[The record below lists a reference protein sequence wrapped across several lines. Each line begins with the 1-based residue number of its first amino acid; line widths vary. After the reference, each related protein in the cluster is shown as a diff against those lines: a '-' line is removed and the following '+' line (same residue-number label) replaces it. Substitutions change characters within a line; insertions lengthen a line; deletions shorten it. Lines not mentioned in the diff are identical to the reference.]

1 MRMSK
6 NNQQSNKSIKS
17 STPLKEGIERRLES
31 DTISEDVSLRGD
43 TAKKSQVGNGIAVKV
58 TNVSKTFKI
67 PHKKIDSMKSAF
79 VNFFK
84 KNTYEEFYALK
95 DISVEV
101 KKGEFL
107 GIIGHNGAGKSTLLK
122 ILAGV
127 YQPTSGS
134 IEVNGM
140 ISPFLELG
148 IGFNPELSGRDNIYL
163 NATVLG
169 LTKKQIDKKFDE
181 IVQFAELEKFIDEQL
196 KNYSSGMKARL
207 AFSVSI
213 HADREI
219 LIMDEVLAVGDSRFQ
234 EKCLDIF
241 KGYKDNGKT
250 VILVTHSMATVREYC
265 DRALLLHKGKLLGS
279 GDVDEICDE
288 YILKNMTE
296 SQKRGIE
303 KKEKIEAQ
311 EKEREK
317 KIKTKGMEIKR
328 KERIA
333 LMAELLPTKGTV
345 LDFGCG
351 KMWLREF
358 IDESNITYK
367 GLDYVSRDKNT
378 IVCDINSE
386 SIPEIDYNIAFLSGF
401 LEYVD
406 NPQNFINQ
414 IAKKANTV
422 VVSYCTT
429 DNFPELDKRIE
440 RTWKNHLADADI
452 VNLFDR
458 EDYELVKKNDYR
470 NTIYV
475 FEKKIIL

>member
-1 MRMSK
+1 
-6 NNQQSNKSIKS
+6 
-17 STPLKEGIERRLES
+17 
-31 DTISEDVSLRGD
+31 
-43 TAKKSQVGNGIAVKV
+43 
-58 TNVSKTFKI
+58 
-67 PHKKIDSMKSAF
+67 
-79 VNFFK
+79 
-84 KNTYEEFYALK
+84 
-95 DISVEV
+95 
-101 KKGEFL
+101 
-107 GIIGHNGAGKSTLLK
+107 
-122 ILAGV
+122 
-127 YQPTSGS
+127 
-134 IEVNGM
+134 
-140 ISPFLELG
+140 
-148 IGFNPELSGRDNIYL
+148 
-163 NATVLG
+163 
-169 LTKKQIDKKFDE
+169 
-181 IVQFAELEKFIDEQL
+181 
-196 KNYSSGMKARL
+196 
-207 AFSVSI
+207 
-213 HADREI
+213 
-219 LIMDEVLAVGDSRFQ
+219 
-234 EKCLDIF
+234 
-241 KGYKDNGKT
+241 
-250 VILVTHSMATVREYC
+250 
-265 DRALLLHKGKLLGS
+265 
-279 GDVDEICDE
+279 
-288 YILKNMTE
+288 
-296 SQKRGIE
+296 
-303 KKEKIEAQ
+303 
-311 EKEREK
+311 
-317 KIKTKGMEIKR
+317 MEIKR

-475 FEKKIIL
+475 FEKKIIFVLYL